1 MFSFLKKFSAI
12 CIILSVICAVA
23 TVLCLML
30 IAGFFW
36 ADLAK
41 ARGI

>member
-1 MFSFLKKFSAI
+1 MTKYISTVFIMMLVGNEIFSL
-12 CIILSVICAVA
+12 
-23 TVLCLML
+23 LCLML

-36 ADLAK
+36 ADVAK

>member
-1 MFSFLKKFSAI
+1 MKYISTLAIMMLVGNDIFSL
-12 CIILSVICAVA
+12 
-23 TVLCLML
+23 LCLMV

-36 ADLAK
+36 ADVAK

>member
-1 MFSFLKKFSAI
+1 MKYFATLGIMMLVNNELFSL
-12 CIILSVICAVA
+12 
-23 TVLCLML
+23 LCLMV

-36 ADLAK
+36 ADVAK